1 MNSERWERVQ
11 ELFHEAA
18 ERSPD
23 ARRGFLEE
31 ACGGDTSLLHDV
43 LALLD
48 EDASIDSFLDG
59 DIGEIAVHMLAES
72 AAALPNE
79 QQFGPYRIER
89 VLGEGGMGVVYL
101 ASREDLGTQ
110 VAIKLLR
117 DAWMSPARRERF
129 MLERRTLAQLNHP
142 FIARLYD
149 ADTLP
154 DGTPWFA
161 MEYVEGV
168 PVTEYCRVHAS
179 AIAEKLRLF
188 RAVCEAV
195 QYAHSHA
202 IIHRDLKPSNIL
214 VKDDSSATL
223 LDFGIA
229 RQLDTE
235 GVSLDQTRTG
245 LRLMTPAYAAPE
257 QIRGEPAS
265 VQTDVY
271 SLGIILY
278 ELLTGRLP
286 FDPAGHSS
294 GELER
299 MILEREPARPSSI
312 AGTAALSRTSWADL
326 DVLCLTAIRKEPARR
341 YRSVE
346 ALIRDLDHY
355 VNGEPLEARPDSIR
369 YRTDK
374 FVRRHASAVIAA
386 AAVLITVVSL
396 TVFFTVRLALARNAA
411 VAQAERAQRIQR
423 FMLNLFNGGDAEAG
437 PAGNLRVISL
447 LDRGVQEAH
456 ALDHEPAAQADLYQT
471 LGGIYQELGKLDQ
484 AETLLR
490 AALAERKSLEGNGG
504 GDVIDSEVDLGLL
517 RSSQTKLDE
526 AERWERDALEKA
538 RSLRPPDNAA
548 VSKALLGL
556 GEVLQA
562 RGKFTEAIGIL
573 EQDVKL
579 ESASGIPTP
588 ELATALRDLAINNAD
603 AGNDDTAKS
612 LYQRALA
619 MHRQLLGNQHPTVA
633 IDLLSLAQVQ
643 QDLGFYSD
651 AERLAR
657 EALTINQNY
666 YGNDHPQ
673 TADSLTAL
681 GRAILYEDRYDEAA
695 QTLERALAICEQ
707 LYGNAHPTVAE
718 LVNELGS
725 VAVKQGR
732 FDDAERQFQRMIGTY
747 EAIYHDRNHY
757 QVAVGMANLASVY
770 MNRQQWTRAE
780 PLLREA
786 LRICIA
792 TQGPD
797 HINTGIAHVKLGRTL
812 LRQERYQEAE
822 AQTLAGYEI
831 LIKQSNPTDS
841 FLRAARK
848 DLREVYTALNEPE
861 KAKEYPEPAPQQH

>member
-1 MNSERWERVQ
+1 MDSERWELVQ

-18 ERSPD
+18 GRPPDERR
-23 ARRGFLEE
+23 AFLEQ
-31 ACGGDTSLLHDV
+31 ACGADASLLHDV

-48 EDASIDSFLDG
+48 EDASVDSFLDG
-59 DIGEIAVHMLAES
+59 DIGEIAVDMLAES
-72 AAALPNE
+72 ATALPNE
-79 QQFGPYRIER
+79 QQFGPYRIGR

-101 ASREDLGTQ
+101 ASRDDLGTQ

-142 FIARLYD
+142 SIARLYD

-168 PVTEYCRVHAS
+168 PITEYCRVHACGV
-179 AIAEKLRLF
+179 AEKLRLF

-214 VKDDSSATL
+214 VKADGSVKL

-235 GVSLDQTRTG
+235 GASLDQTRTG

-257 QIRGEPAS
+257 QIRGESAS
-265 VQTDVY
+265 IQTDVY
-271 SLGIILY
+271 SLGVILF

-299 MILEREPARPSSI
+299 MILEREPARPSSLE
-312 AGTAALSRTSWADL
+312 GTGGLGRTSWADL
-326 DVLCLTAIRKEPARR
+326 DVLCLTAMRKEPARR

-355 VNGEPLEARPDSIR
+355 VNGEPLEARPDSVR
-369 YRTDK
+369 YRTGK
-374 FVRRHASAVIAA
+374 FVRRNARAVIAA
-386 AAVLITVVSL
+386 AAVLFAVVSL
-396 TVFFTVRLALARNAA
+396 TVFFTIRLALARNAA
-411 VAQAERAQRIQR
+411 IAQAERAQRIQR

-484 AETLLR
+484 ADTLLR
-490 AALAERKSLEGNGG
+490 AALAERKSLNGG
-504 GDVIDSEVDLGLL
+504 GADVIGSEVDLGLL

-526 AERWERDALEKA
+526 AGRWERDALEKA
-538 RSLRPPDNAA
+538 KRLRPPDQAA
-548 VSKALLGL
+548 VSKAMRGL

-562 RGKFTEAIGIL
+562 RGKFTEAIDIL

-579 ESASGIPTP
+579 ESVPGIPTP

-612 LYQRALA
+612 LYQRALT

-657 EALTINQNY
+657 EALAINQAY

-681 GRAILYEDRYDEAA
+681 GRAILYEDHYDEAA

-732 FDDAERQFQRMIGTY
+732 FDDAERLFQRMIDSY

-770 MNRQQWTRAE
+770 MNRKQWTRAE
-780 PLLREA
+780 PLLRQA
-786 LRICIA
+786 LGICIA

-822 AQTLAGYEI
+822 AQTLAGYKI

-848 DLREVYTALNEPE
+848 DLREVYSAMNEPE
-861 KAKEYPEPAPQQH
+861 KAKEYPEPAAQQQ